1 MNRRDF
7 LDTMVILSGI
17 ALLILLMLSVG
28 NIDYLGLAIVD
39 LLFCAT
45 MMVVATKSHQRFY
58 KKRYPRAVRE
68 RSSKLIL

>member
-17 ALLILLMLSVG
+17 ALFILLMLSVG

-45 MMVVATKSHQRFY
+45 MMVVATSAHQRFH
-58 KKRYPRAVRE
+58 KNRYGKMVNE
-68 RSSKLIL
+68 RNSKLIL

>member
-45 MMVVATKSHQRFY
+45 MMVVATNAHQKFY
-58 KKRYPRAVRE
+58 KNRYGRMVRE
-68 RSSKLIL
+68 RNSKLVL